1 MSASSPNRRGGA
13 ALVGSLLLASLGN
26 GLFLP
31 LSLVYFTALTD
42 IRLALLGTLLG
53 AANMITVPVPLCAGA
68 LADRFG
74 ARPVVIGAQVLQAA
88 SFLSYVWVR
97 SPVMVFLAAA
107 VGAVGV
113 RFFWSSIFTLIADY
127 TDQAHARQELWYA
140 RANITRTVGIGAG
153 GLVTGLLV
161 TNGGADA
168 YHAIAYI
175 SFGCFTV
182 AAVTLA
188 AFLRIPRHRPTQE
201 AIAPSGYRDLLKDR
215 PFLAFTTVN
224 TLYALS
230 TLMLGLALPTFV
242 TVVLHRSAW
251 LTSTVLVGN
260 AVLIAL
266 FGHSVTRRLAP
277 LRRTRVI
284 CAAGGLWACW
294 SLALG
299 AIAGGRSM
307 WAAPAVLI
315 AATLMFTL
323 AEVIHAPASMA
334 LAADGA
340 PPRARGRYLAGFQYS
355 FVLAEIIAPVFF
367 TSLFGLGHAT
377 PFLVLGA
384 LNIAAIACTLRLERH
399 LLPASERPGGHSSEG
414 LHPVAGGNER

>member
-1 MSASSPNRRGGA
+1 MSASTPNRRGGA
-13 ALVGSLLLASLGN
+13 ALVGSLLLASLGS

-42 IRLALLGTLLG
+42 IPLALLGTLLG
-53 AANMITVPVPLCAGA
+53 AANTITLPVPLCAGA

-74 ARPVVIGAQVLQAA
+74 ARSVVIGAQALQAA
-88 SFLSYVWVR
+88 SFLCYVWVH

-140 RANITRTVGIGAG
+140 RANIARTVGIGAG
-153 GLVTGLLV
+153 GLAAGLLIA
-161 TNGGADA
+161 NGGADA
-168 YHAIAYI
+168 YRAIAYA
-175 SFGCFTV
+175 SFACFTV
-182 AAVTLA
+182 AAATLA
-188 AFLRIPRHRPTQE
+188 AFLRMPSHRPVKGS
-201 AIAPSGYRDLLKDR
+201 IPLFGYRDLLKDR
-215 PFLAFTTVN
+215 PFLALTSVN

-242 TVVLHRSAW
+242 RVVLHRSAW
-251 LTSTVLVGN
+251 LTSAVLVGN

-266 FGHSVTRRLAP
+266 LGNSVTRRLAH

-299 AIAGGRSM
+299 GIACGRIT
-307 WAAPAVLI
+307 WAAPAALI

-355 FVLAEIIAPVFF
+355 FVFAEIIAPVFF
-367 TSLFGLGHAT
+367 TNLFGFGHAI
-377 PFLVLGA
+377 PFLALGA

-399 LLPASERPGGHSSEG
+399 VLPAR
-414 LHPVAGGNER
+414 

>member
-1 MSASSPNRRGGA
+1 MSASTPNRRGGA
-13 ALVGSLLLASLGN
+13 ALVGSLLLASLGS

-31 LSLVYFTALTD
+31 LSLIYFTALTE
-42 IRLALLGTLLG
+42 IPLALLGTLLG
-53 AANMITVPVPLCAGA
+53 AANTITLPVPLCAGA

-74 ARPVVIGAQVLQAA
+74 ARSVVIGAQALQAA
-88 SFLSYVWVR
+88 SFLCYVWVR

-140 RANITRTVGIGAG
+140 RANIARTVGIGAG
-153 GLVTGLLV
+153 GLAAGLLIV
-161 TNGGADA
+161 NGGVDS
-168 YHAIAYI
+168 YRAIAYV
-175 SFGCFTV
+175 SCACFAV
-182 AAVTLA
+182 AAATLA
-188 AFLRIPRHRPTQE
+188 AFLRMPSHRPVME
-201 AIAPSGYRDLLKDR
+201 SS
-215 PFLAFTTVN
+215 VN

-242 TVVLHRSAW
+242 RVVLHRSAW
-251 LTSTVLVGN
+251 LTSAVLVGN

-266 FGHSVTRRLAP
+266 LGNSVTRRLAH

-299 AIAGGRSM
+299 GIAYGRVT
-307 WAAPAVLI
+307 WAAPAALI

-355 FVLAEIIAPVFF
+355 FVFAEIIAPVFF
-367 TSLFGLGHAT
+367 TNLFGVGHAI
-377 PFLVLGA
+377 PFLALGA

-399 LLPASERPGGHSSEG
+399 VLPAP
-414 LHPVAGGNER
+414 